1 MISVKFELRYYS
13 LKSKFSLILSAY
25 ILMTGMDTLER
36 VEKIIRESALD
47 KKKKKAWL
55 NLTPG

>member
-1 MISVKFELRYYS
+1 MKFELRYYS

-25 ILMTGMDTLER
+25 ILMTGIDTLER
-36 VEKIIRESALD
+36 VEKIMRESALD

>member
-1 MISVKFELRYYS
+1 MKFELRYYS

-47 KKKKKAWL
+47 KKKKKVWL
-55 NLTPG
+55 ILTPG